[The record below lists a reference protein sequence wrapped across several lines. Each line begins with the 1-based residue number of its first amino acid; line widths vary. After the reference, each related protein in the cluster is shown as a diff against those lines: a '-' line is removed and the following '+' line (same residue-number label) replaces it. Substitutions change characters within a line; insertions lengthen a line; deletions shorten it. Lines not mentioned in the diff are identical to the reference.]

1 MSFEIVNFL
10 FIQFL
15 NLVLNW
21 RGYRWFQSSMR
32 SVPLLFGRAIMMV
45 VKLLVGHRIWE
56 LDSFALPLKRRL
68 YPDLVFLA
76 IILFK
81 KCCLTSFNEEIFLT
95 FLRGRC
101 HQLLLS
107 ILYFFCYFIKLILFT
122 CLWSEISSRY
132 INLIWVRWDGLEL
145 LHFIFAL
152 IRIKR

>member
-32 SVPLLFGRAIMMV
+32 SVPLLFGRQTAC
-45 VKLLVGHRIWE
+45 
-56 LDSFALPLKRRL
+56 SFALPLKRRL

-132 INLIWVRWDGLEL
+132 INHIWVRWDGLEL